1 MAIPLYGQNNQGGKL
16 KGLIDQKYIFKFA
29 QPPTLQ
35 DDSILG
41 GAAALADGA
50 AQDVVTHQYPD
61 GLQLSVAYMCAD
73 GAGAEDGPAVASTGM
88 DYVIGDTDNEGL
100 QWVMSYPG
108 TKGEEGYDSFT
119 IGNSAFY
126 GKLKYSLADVSV
138 VDYSWFGFRL
148 KSQAAVAEP
157 RANATDYAVIG
168 PNAGNIS
175 VETAL
180 NNTTNSVVDTTD
192 DWADGATHTME
203 VRVSLAGVATFKI
216 DGKDPTV
223 NTGTV
228 TFDTGDVV
236 TPWWVTMKGSSAA
249 CATILQELEVGL
261 LADINN

>member
-1 MAIPLYGQNNQGGKL
+1 MAIPLYGQEKQGGDL
-16 KGLIDQKYIFKFA
+16 KKLIDDKHIFTFA
-29 QPPTLQ
+29 QPPILM
-35 DDSILG
+35 DDSIYG
-41 GAAALADGA
+41 GAWDVPDGA
-50 AQDVVTHQYPD
+50 AQDVVIHQYPN
-61 GLQLSVAYMCAD
+61 GLQLSCAYMCAD
-73 GAGAEDGPAVASTGM
+73 GAGAEDGPAVATTGM

-108 TKGEEGYDSFT
+108 TKGIEGFDSFT
-119 IGNSAFY
+119 VGRYAFY
-126 GKLKYSLADVSV
+126 AKCKYSLADVSV

-168 PNAGNIS
+168 PNAGDIK

-192 DWADGATHTME
+192 NWADGETHTME
-203 VRVSLAGVATFKI
+203 VRVSAAGVASFKI
-216 DGKDPTV
+216 DGADPTV

-228 TFDTGDVV
+228 TFDAGDVV

-249 CATILQELEVGL
+249 CATIIQELEVGK
-261 LADINN
+261 LADIDN

>member
-1 MAIPLYGQNNQGGKL
+1 RFVMANPMYGQNKADNKL
-16 KGLIDQKYIFKFA
+16 DALIDNKYVFKFA
-29 QPPTLQ
+29 SPPILQ
-35 DDSILG
+35 DDLILG
-41 GAAALADGA
+41 GAYGAPDGGA
-50 AQDVVTHQYPD
+50 EDVVTHMYSD
-61 GLQLSVAYMCAD
+61 GLNLSVAYMCAD

-88 DYVIGDTDNEGL
+88 NYVIGDTDNEGL

-108 TKGEEGYDSFT
+108 TKGTEGFDSFT
-119 IGNSAFY
+119 IGNAAFY
-126 GKLKYSLADVSV
+126 AKCTYSLADVSV

-168 PNAGNIS
+168 PNAGDIK

-192 DWADGATHTME
+192 NWADGETHTME
-203 VRVSLAGVATFKI
+203 VYVSVAGVATFKI
-216 DGKDPTV
+216 DGVAPTV

-228 TFDTGDVV
+228 TFDSGDVV

-249 CATILQELEVGL
+249 CATIIRELEVGL
-261 LADINN
+261 Q